1 MADLST
7 YKGLEL
13 PKSNE
18 RYNIEIVNNNNRII
32 DSELHKLD
40 LKNESQDELLA
51 ALNNVDNT
59 SDINKPVSTAQ
70 QEALDAYYQQSTGY
84 TDQKIA
90 DLIGGAPSTLDTLG
104 EIADAMQENGDVVE
118 ALDAAIGSKANK
130 TEVES
135 LLNTKLDKTGDIQ
148 DTTVT
153 FTGSDTA
160 SPSEW
165 EDFDLFTSGESA
177 TSLFAKISTLAR
189 NLRFL
194 NTSLGGFS
202 IYPEEL
208 TQAQYDAL
216 PSDIKN
222 TPKMIFIIKN
232 DQEEEGI
239 SNAD

>member
-18 RYNIEIVNNNNRII
+18 RYNIEVVNKNNRII

-59 SDINKPVSTAQ
+59 SDMDKPVSTAQ

-104 EIADAMQENGDVVE
+104 EIADAMQENEDVVE
-118 ALDAAIGSKANK
+118 ALDAAIGIKANQA
-130 TEVES
+130 EVES
-135 LLNTKLDKTGDIQ
+135 LLNTKLDKTGDLQ
-148 DTTVT
+148 DTTIT

-165 EDFDLFTSGESA
+165 EDFDLITSGESA
-177 TSLFAKISTLAR
+177 NSLFAKISALAK

-194 NTSLGGFS
+194 HTSLGGFTF
-202 IYPEEL
+202 YPDAL
-208 TQAQYDAL
+208 TQAQYDVL
-216 PSDIKN
+216 PNDTKSI
-222 TPKMIFIIKN
+222 PKMIFIIK
-232 DQEEEGI
+232 EE
-239 SNAD
+239 

>member
-18 RYNIEIVNNNNRII
+18 RYNIEVVNKNNRII

-40 LKNESQDELLA
+40 LKNESQDERLA

-59 SDINKPVSTAQ
+59 SDMNKPVSTAQ

-90 DLIGGAPSTLDTLG
+90 DLIGGAPSALDTLG
-104 EIADAMQENGDVVE
+104 EIADAMSDNQDVVA
-118 ALDAAIGSKANK
+118 ALNTAIGSKANQA
-130 TEVES
+130 EVES
-135 LLNTKLDKTGDIQ
+135 LLNTKLDQTGDLQ

-165 EDFDLFTSGESA
+165 EDFDLLTSGESA
-177 TSLFAKISTLAR
+177 KSLFAKISTLAR
-189 NLRFL
+189 KLRFL
-194 NTSLGGFS
+194 HTSLGGFTF
-202 IYPEEL
+202 YPETL

-216 PSDIKN
+216 PSDTKSM
-222 TPKMIFIIKN
+222 PKMIFIIRN
-232 DQEEEGI
+232 
-239 SNAD
+239 N

>member
-18 RYNIEIVNNNNRII
+18 RYSIEVINKNNRII
-32 DSELHKLD
+32 DSEFHKLD
-40 LKNESQDELLA
+40 QKNESQDELLA

-59 SDINKPVSTAQ
+59 SDIDKPVSTAQ

-104 EIADAMQENGDVVE
+104 EIADAMAGNKGVVE
-118 ALDAAIGSKANK
+118 ALDAAIGSKANQA
-130 TEVES
+130 EVES
-135 LLNTKLDKTGDIQ
+135 LLNTKLDKTGDLQ

-165 EDFDLFTSGESA
+165 EDFELLMSGEPA
-177 TSLFAKISTLAR
+177 KSLFAKISALAR

-194 NTSLGGFS
+194 HTSLGGFTF
-202 IYPEEL
+202 YPEAL

-216 PSDIKN
+216 PSDTKS

-232 DQEEEGI
+232 NQ
-239 SNAD
+239 

>member
-18 RYNIEIVNNNNRII
+18 RYNIEVVNKNNRII

-59 SDINKPVSTAQ
+59 SDIDKPVSTAQ
-70 QEALDAYYQQSTGY
+70 QEALDAYYRQSTGY

-90 DLIGGAPSTLDTLG
+90 DLINGAPSTLDTLG
-104 EIADAMQENGDVVE
+104 EIADAMSDNQDVVA
-118 ALDAAIGSKANK
+118 ALNTAIGSKANLA
-130 TEVES
+130 EVES
-135 LLNTKLDKTGDIQ
+135 LLNTKLNQTGDLQ
-148 DTTVT
+148 DTTIT

-165 EDFDLFTSGESA
+165 EDFDLLTSGES
-177 TSLFAKISTLAR
+177 TKSLFAKISTLAR

-194 NTSLGGFS
+194 HTSLGGFTF
-202 IYPEEL
+202 YPEAL
-208 TQAQYDAL
+208 TQAQYNAL
-216 PSDIKN
+216 PNDTKS

-232 DQEEEGI
+232 DQEEEGA

>member
-18 RYNIEIVNNNNRII
+18 RYNIEVVNKNNRII

-40 LKNESQDELLA
+40 LKNESQNELLA

-59 SDINKPVSTAQ
+59 SDMNKPVSTAQ

-90 DLIGGAPSTLDTLG
+90 DLIGGAPSALDTLG
-104 EIADAMQENGDVVE
+104 EIADAMSDNQDVVS
-118 ALDAAIGSKANK
+118 ALNTAIGSKANQA
-130 TEVES
+130 EVES
-135 LLNTKLDKTGDIQ
+135 LLNTKLDQTGDLQ

-165 EDFDLFTSGESA
+165 EDFDLLTSGESA
-177 TSLFAKISTLAR
+177 KSLFAKISTLAR

-194 NTSLGGFS
+194 HTSLGGFTF
-202 IYPEEL
+202 YPETL
-208 TQAQYDAL
+208 TQAQYNAL
-216 PSDIKN
+216 PSDTKSM
-222 TPKMIFIIKN
+222 PKMIFIIK
-232 DQEEEGI
+232 EE
-239 SNAD
+239 